1 MDPSLDLT
9 RLGTCTEQCARLI
22 HKGQI
27 ASFVCSECR
36 VMTGLERTCKMS
48 EQQQGKDSVWKESVG
63 QAQRLTCHR
72 QKDRD
77 L

>member
-1 MDPSLDLT
+1 
-9 RLGTCTEQCARLI
+9 
-22 HKGQI
+22 
-27 ASFVCSECR
+27 
-36 VMTGLERTCKMS
+36 MS